1 MVHYDANAIEQAAVD
16 IGDGYREAV
25 ITLAKGDTAESFL
38 SDKWQFGG
46 VGSVSYLMHPSGYT
60 VSPGNGINKMYL

>member
-1 MVHYDANAIEQAAVD
+1 MVHYDARAIERAAVD

-46 VGSVSYLMHPSGYT
+46 VGSVSYLMHPSGY
-60 VSPGNGINKMYL
+60 SIAPSDGIRKDWK

>member
-1 MVHYDANAIEQAAVD
+1 MHYSAEVIETAAVD

-46 VGSVSYLMHPSGYT
+46 VGSVSYLMHPSGYS
-60 VSPGNGINKMYL
+60 VSPGNGINKLYL